1 MGYSLRM
8 NSLYSENSSSSACF
22 ESFIEQEENTAMNA
36 RRSREPNAFI
46 EHIEMDIKNIL
57 PEGVITILSRALK

>member
-1 MGYSLRM
+1 
-8 NSLYSENSSSSACF
+8 
-22 ESFIEQEENTAMNA
+22 MNA

>member
-1 MGYSLRM
+1 
-8 NSLYSENSSSSACF
+8 
-22 ESFIEQEENTAMNA
+22 MNA

-46 EHIEMDIKNIL
+46 EYIEMDIKNIL